1 MAYLRGAAFSGTQCA
16 SGQRNVVPGLVSVFE
31 VSFTPST
38 SPDKFNVTRTASLVL
53 HSSAVSECTI
63 AVSGHAG
70 EPLTVRGACVYVTDS
85 TRTLTDCAFV

>member
-1 MAYLRGAAFSGTQCA
+1 MRADAVLQVSPA
-16 SGQRNVVPGLVSVFE
+16 QRNVVPGLVSVFE